1 MKKKTATI
9 VLFPFALIATILA
22 IIFMCNT
29 ELIWPIV
36 ELSVIVA
43 FILWVV
49 FFHLVLSLIDSEF
62 NHGYELGYE
71 SGCALGSEESYNNG
85 FDAGSLDGYTKAKEE
100 LILLGE
106 AKYSQGYDA
115 GHVEGFMEGNE
126 CGYNEGFRKGSN
138 SAVEALQ
145 SNISSKNEN

>member
-85 FDAGSLDGYTKAKEE
+85 FDAGSRDGYTKAKDEF
-100 LILLGE
+100 LIISD
-106 AKYSQGYDA
+106 AKYTQGYDA
-115 GHVEGFMEGNE
+115 GYKEGYSEGKE
-126 CGYNEGFRKGSN
+126 CGYNAGFYKGSS